1 MITKSKI
8 DNNAIKMRWAKIPTF
23 EKRYQEATNDALVS
37 FVDFIPSTVFEKVKP
52 FWQGYIDYNG
62 KKTAIYKL
70 EIVEFLLTQT
80 YNIELDGT
88 VYIKSV
94 KEYPGSLILNKLLNL
109 CKESDISD
117 ILKMAKKQRSR
128 LIFSQIKQD
137 LWALFEPAEVVPIM
151 KDKAANFEWIDVK
164 ATHNEKQ
171 YSFDLTNGGLYYE
184 EVRWFNNERTTL
196 ARQASLKNPDD
207 NVKLFKLVV
216 EYKKYGKIINELM
229 NEDFVARWA
238 DGYDEN
244 TYAPKGQR
252 LNTNEQ
258 DAGKFKRK
266 EQKEQEMK
274 SVVFEMPIINDELDK
289 EREKAAFAENPK
301 FNTFFKKTMMEK
313 RAEME
318 ESFQSIEII
327 TDEEPKYLE
336 ELKSLDLEDLG
347 DLDDFLN
354 S

>member
-1 MITKSKI
+1 MTTKSKI
-8 DNNAIKMRWAKIPTF
+8 ENNAIKMRWAKFPTF

-37 FVDFIPSTVFEKVKP
+37 FVDFIPSSVFEKVKP

-62 KKTAIYKL
+62 KKTAIYK
-70 EIVEFLLTQT
+70 IDIIEFLLTQT

-94 KEYPGSLILNKLLNL
+94 KEYPGSVILNKLLNL
-109 CKESDISD
+109 CKESDVPE

-137 LWALFEPAEVVPIM
+137 LWALFQPAEVVPIM

-171 YSFDLTNGGLYYE
+171 YSFDLTNGSLYYE
-184 EVRWFNNERTTL
+184 EARWFNNERTIL
-196 ARQASLKNPDD
+196 ARFAKLKNSDD

-229 NEDFVARWA
+229 NEDFVSRWS
-238 DGYDEN
+238 DGYDEK
-244 TYAPKGQR
+244 TYAPKGKR
-252 LNTNEQ
+252 VNTTEKEE
-258 DAGKFKRK
+258 DKFKKK
-266 EQKEQEMK
+266 EQKEFEMK
-274 SVVFEMPIINDELDK
+274 TVVFEAPSEEIER
-289 EREKAAFAENPK
+289 EREKEARVVNQNFS
-301 FNTFFKKTMMEK
+301 TFFQKTMMERK
-313 RAEME
+313 DEVE

-336 ELKSLDLEDLG
+336 ELKTLDLEDLG